1 MPPPTE
7 DQLIKRLRARIPSI
21 RSPALSLRFKILAP
35 FAALLL
41 LVIGAAAWISWTS
54 ITSFGQANTVVGN
67 ALVTIHHA
75 REIRVAAGEARSL
88 VDRNMGGTSLMTEEL
103 NALFLERMKRLQAA
117 VDGLKGSAAT
127 YALREKAA
135 LVEYTARDWQQ
146 FGRAALGLPSRE
158 SADPKTLDKR
168 AAELDAVIAEV
179 EAMADGEALDLL
191 AAEAAAFRMSLIVIC
206 AILGAIMLLA
216 AISGSISTIGTTAA
230 LLRMTR
236 RMRTLAGGDLDA
248 PIVGLTRRD
257 EVGDMARAVQV
268 FRDALEER
276 RGLEAAQQ
284 KSIADQ
290 TARAEALAGFQDEL
304 AEVVDQ
310 AAMGDFS
317 RRLDASTVGAEFGAC
332 ADRVNNLLGTVAGG
346 IGETGRVLAA
356 LAEADLTHR
365 VEGDYDGAFAELKS
379 NTNAVAEK
387 LGEILTGLRTTST
400 ALRVATGEILAG
412 ANDLSERTTRQASTI
427 EETAAAMEQLA
438 GTVLANAARAKDAS
452 AVAATVARTAEQG
465 GDVMVRATDAMERIT
480 ASSGKISNIIGMI
493 DDIAF
498 QTNLLA
504 LNASVEA
511 ARAGEAGKGFAVVA
525 VEVRRL
531 AQSAAQ
537 ASSEV
542 KALIEQSG
550 TDVRSGS
557 RLVAE
562 AAAKLTAMLGEAR
575 SSSELMDTIA
585 RASREQASAIEEVD
599 AAVRQMDEMTQHNA
613 ALVEQT
619 NASIEQTERQ
629 AGELDRIVAVFRI
642 DPQEQAARAA

>member
-1 MPPPTE
+1 M
-7 DQLIKRLRARIPSI
+7 IKRVRARIASI
-21 RSPALSLRFKILAP
+21 KLPALSLRFKILAP

-41 LVIGAAAWISWTS
+41 LAIGAAAWISFAS
-54 ITSFGQANTVVGN
+54 ITSFGQANTVVGES
-67 ALVTIHHA
+67 LVTIHHA
-75 REIRVAAGEARSL
+75 REIRIAAGEAQKL
-88 VDRNMGGTSLMTEEL
+88 VDRNMGGTSLTTDEL
-103 NALFLERMKRLQAA
+103 NTLFLARMKRLQAA

-135 LVEYTARDWQQ
+135 LVEFTARDWQA

-158 SADPKTLDKR
+158 SNDPSTLDKR
-168 AAELDAVIAEV
+168 ATDLDAVIAEV
-179 EAMADGEALDLL
+179 EAMADAEALDRL
-191 AAEAAAFRMSLIVIC
+191 AAEAAAFRSSLILIC

-216 AISGSISTIGTTAA
+216 TISGSISTVGTTSA
-230 LLRMTR
+230 LLRMTG
-236 RMRTLAGGDLDA
+236 RMRELAAGDLDA
-248 PIVGLTRRD
+248 PIAGLVRRD

-284 KSIADQ
+284 ASMQNQ

-304 AEVVDQ
+304 ADVVDQ

-317 RRLDASTVGAEFGAC
+317 RRLDASSVGAEFGAF
-332 ADRVNNLLGTVAGG
+332 ADRVNTLLATVAGG

-365 VEGDYDGAFAELKS
+365 VEGDYDGAFAELKA

-387 LGEILTGLRTTST
+387 LGDILAGLRTTSR
-400 ALRVATGEILAG
+400 ALRVATGEILSG
-412 ANDLSERTTRQASTI
+412 ANDLSERTTRQAATI
-427 EETAAAMEQLA
+427 EETAATMEQLS

-452 AVAATVARTAEQG
+452 GVAASVARTAELG
-465 GDVMVRATDAMERIT
+465 GEVMARATDAMERIT
-480 ASSGKISNIIGMI
+480 TSSGKISNIIGMI

-537 ASSEV
+537 ASAEV

-550 TDVRSGS
+550 ADVRSGS

-562 AAAKLTAMLGEAR
+562 AASKLQAMLGEAR

-613 ALVEQT
+613 ALVEET

-642 DPQEQAARAA
+642 DHEERTAQVA

>member
-1 MPPPTE
+1 M
-7 DQLIKRLRARIPSI
+7 KALRALVKKI
-21 RSPALSLRFKILAP
+21 RLPALSLRFKILAP

-41 LVIGAAAWISWTS
+41 LAIGAAGWISLAS
-54 ITSFGQANTVVGN
+54 IASFGQAGTVVGN

-75 REIRVAAGEARSL
+75 REIRIAAGEAKTL
-88 VDRNMGGTSLMTEEL
+88 VDRNLGGTALTADEL
-103 NALFLERMKRLQAA
+103 STTFLARMKRLQAA

-135 LVEYTARDWQQ
+135 LVEFTARDWQQ

-158 SADPKTLDKR
+158 SNDPKTLDKR

-179 EAMADGEALDLL
+179 EAMADDEALDLL
-191 AAEAAAFRMSLIVIC
+191 AAEAAAFRFNLVIIA

-216 AISGSISTIGTTAA
+216 TISGSISTVGTTSA

-236 RMRTLAGGDLDA
+236 RMRDLAAGDLDA
-248 PIVGLTRRD
+248 AIAGLARRD
-257 EVGDMARAVQV
+257 EVGEMARAVQV
-268 FRDALEER
+268 FRDAEEER
-276 RGLEAAQQ
+276 RKLEAAQQ
-284 KSIADQ
+284 QSLLNR
-290 TARAEALAGFQDEL
+290 TARAEALAQFQDQL
-304 AEVVDQ
+304 ASIVDQ

-317 RRLDASTVGAEFGAC
+317 RRFDPASIGTDFRAF
-332 ADRVNNLLGTVAGG
+332 ADRVNTLLETVAGG

-365 VEGDYDGAFAELKS
+365 VEGDYDGAFAELKAS
-379 NTNAVAEK
+379 TNAVAEK
-387 LGEILTGLRTTST
+387 LGDILADLRTTSG

-412 ANDLSERTTRQASTI
+412 ANDLSERTARQAATI
-427 EETAAAMEQLA
+427 EETAAAMEQLS

-452 AVAATVARTAEQG
+452 SVAATVARTAEQG
-465 GDVMVRATDAMERIT
+465 GEVMARATGAMERIT
-480 ASSGKISNIIGMI
+480 TSSGKISAIIGMI

-537 ASSEV
+537 ASAEV

-550 TDVRSGS
+550 TDVTAGS

-562 AAAKLTAMLGEAR
+562 AAGKLETMLGEAR
-575 SSSELMDTIA
+575 SSSEMMDTIA

-599 AAVRQMDEMTQHNA
+599 AAVRQLDEMTQHNA
-613 ALVEQT
+613 ALVEET
-619 NASIEQTERQ
+619 NAAIAQTERQ
-629 AGELDRIVAVFRI
+629 AGELDRIVAVFLI
-642 DPQEQAARAA
+642 DSDEETARAA

>member
-1 MPPPTE
+1 M
-7 DQLIKRLRARIPSI
+7 IRRIGARMRSI
-21 RSPALSLRFKILAP
+21 RFPALSLRYKILAP

-41 LVIGAAAWISWTS
+41 LAIVAAAWISATAVL
-54 ITSFGQANTVVGN
+54 SFGQANIAVGN
-67 ALVTIHHA
+67 ALITIHHA
-75 REIRVAAGEARSL
+75 REIRIASNEARTL
-88 VDRNMGGTSLMTEEL
+88 VDRNLGGAARDDL
-103 NALFLERMKRLQAA
+103 NALFLDRMKRLQAA
-117 VDGLKGSAAT
+117 VDGLKGSAAA

-135 LVEYTARDWQQ
+135 LVEFTARDWQQ
-146 FGRAALGLPSRE
+146 FARAALGLPSRE
-158 SADPKTLDKR
+158 SNDPVTLDRR

-179 EAMADGEALDLL
+179 EAMADAEALDRL
-191 AAEAAAFRMSLIVIC
+191 AAEAAAFRADLVGIA
-206 AILGAIMLLA
+206 AILGGVMLLA
-216 AISGSISTIGTTAA
+216 AISGSISTIGTTSA

-236 RMRTLAGGDLDA
+236 RMRDLVSGDLEA
-248 PIVGLTRRD
+248 PIGGLARRD
-257 EVGDMARAVQV
+257 EVGAMARALQV
-268 FRDALEER
+268 FRDALDER
-276 RGLEAAQQ
+276 RGLEAARQE
-284 KSIADQ
+284 SMHSQ
-290 TARAEALAGFQDEL
+290 TRRAEALAGFQDEL
-304 AEVVDQ
+304 ADIVDQ

-317 RRLDASTVGAEFGAC
+317 RRLDPSAVGSEFGAF
-332 ADRVNNLLGTVAGG
+332 ADRVNTLLETVAGG

-365 VEGDYDGAFAELKS
+365 VEGDYDGAFDDLKAS
-379 NTNAVAEK
+379 TNAVASK
-387 LGEILTGLRTTST
+387 LGDILAGLRATST

-412 ANDLSERTTRQASTI
+412 AGDLSERTTRQAATI
-427 EETAAAMEQLA
+427 EETAAAMAQLS
-438 GTVLANAARAKDAS
+438 GTVLANAGRARDAS
-452 AVAATVARTAEQG
+452 EVAAAVAGAAEEG
-465 GDVMVRATDAMERIT
+465 GQVMVRATQAMERIT

-511 ARAGEAGKGFAVVA
+511 ARAGEAGRGFAVVA

-531 AQSAAQ
+531 AQSAAR

-550 TDVRSGS
+550 TDVRGGS

-562 AAAKLTAMLGEAR
+562 AATRLEAMLGKAR
-575 SSSELMDTIA
+575 MSSELMDAIA

-599 AAVRQMDEMTQHNA
+599 AAVRAMDEMTQHNA

-642 DPQEQAARAA
+642 ESGQSAAHAA

>member
-1 MPPPTE
+1 M
-7 DQLIKRLRARIPSI
+7 RLFARITTTLRSRIRLPS
-21 RSPALSLRFKILAP
+21 PSLRFKILAP

-41 LVIGAAAWISWTS
+41 LAVGAAIWISWAS
-54 ITSFGQANTVVGN
+54 IASFGQAGTVVSN

-88 VDRNMGGTSLMTEEL
+88 VDRNMAATSLTVEDL
-103 NALFLERMKRLQAA
+103 NTAFLARMKRLQAA

-127 YALREKAA
+127 YSLREKAA
-135 LVEYTARDWQQ
+135 LVEFTARDWQA

-158 SADPKTLDKR
+158 SNDLPTLDKR

-179 EAMADGEALDLL
+179 EAMADGEALELL
-191 AAEAAAFRMSLIVIC
+191 AAEAVAFRNNLVVI
-206 AILGAIMLLA
+206 AVILGAVMLVA
-216 AISGSISTIGTTAA
+216 AVSGSISTIGTTST

-236 RMRTLAGGDLDA
+236 RMRDLSEGDLDS
-248 PIVGLTRRD
+248 PIAGLARQD
-257 EVGDMARAVQV
+257 EIGEMARAVQV
-268 FRDALEER
+268 FRDALEQR
-276 RGLEAAQQ
+276 HGLELAQAELMQ
-284 KSIADQ
+284 EQ
-290 TARAEALAGFQDEL
+290 TARAEALAGFQDQL
-304 AEVVDQ
+304 AEIVDQ

-317 RRLDASTVGAEFGAC
+317 GRLDPASVAGEFGAF
-332 ADRVNNLLGTVAGG
+332 AARVNTLLETVAGG

-365 VEGDYDGAFAELKS
+365 VEGRYDGDFADLKAS
-379 NTNAVAEK
+379 TNGVAQK
-387 LGEILTGLRTTST
+387 LGEILAGLRTTSG
-400 ALRVATGEILAG
+400 ALRVATSEILAG
-412 ANDLSERTTRQASTI
+412 ANDLSERTTRQAATI

-452 AVAATVARTAEQG
+452 NVAATVARTAEQG
-465 GDVMVRATDAMERIT
+465 GEVMVRATAAMERIT
-480 ASSGKISNIIGMI
+480 SSSGKISNIIGMI

-550 TDVRSGS
+550 DDVRGGS

-562 AAAKLTAMLGEAR
+562 AAAKLEAMLGEAR

-619 NASIEQTERQ
+619 NAAIEQTERQ
-629 AGELDRIVAVFRI
+629 AGELDRIVAIFRI
-642 DPQEQAARAA
+642 DGRDETRAA